1 MAHSAIA
8 PLVTLHDPR
17 GRIVFAE
24 PLHYHSPAEVIY
36 SRPWDWVATDEEREA
51 IRSAFQQVVF
61 DQEPVVLTAN
71 LKLGGSY
78 HAYKCHAVPVDTNDV
93 VVMITSVPIVDDRDA
108 LLTDRE
114 VECLRLLVS
123 GKRTVDISK
132 AMGIKG
138 TTVNTYKQRLK
149 EKLGVDSLAGLITW
163 GCKHLR

>member
-1 MAHSAIA
+1 MPHSPVT

-24 PLHYHSPAEVIY
+24 PLLYHSPAEVIY
-36 SRPWDWVATDEEREA
+36 SRPWDWVETDEEREA
-51 IRSAFQQVVF
+51 IRGAFQQVVF
-61 DQEPVVLTAN
+61 DQEPVTITAR
-71 LKLGGSY
+71 LKLGGDY
-78 HAYKCHAVPVDTNDV
+78 HAYKCRAVPVDTNDV
-93 VVMITSVPIVDDRDA
+93 VVMITSVPILDDRDN

-123 GKRTVDISK
+123 GKRTADISQ
-132 AMGIKG
+132 AMGIKV

-163 GCKHLR
+163 GCKHLC